1 MITTSRELTE
11 MFGGRILTAPDQLVQ
26 YSSDAS
32 RAIPQGQP
40 LAVLTAR
47 STEDVR
53 AGVNWAARN
62 NVSVSVRGAGT
73 GLAGGAVAYAGGL
86 VISLAGMDTI
96 ISVDP
101 GNRLAEVQAGVI
113 TADVDAAAAEYG
125 LMYAPDPASYRQSTI
140 GGNIATNAGGLRC
153 VKYGVT
159 TDSVAGLEVVLAE
172 GAIIR
177 TGSKT
182 RKNVVGYD
190 LTSLFVGSEG
200 TLGIVTSATLR
211 LKARP
216 AGNAVTFR
224 ATFPTAAAAGRAV
237 TSIMNSRLVPDVLE
251 LMDRASVEI
260 VEQFHPT
267 GLTTDGAAILV
278 GQFIS
283 LTSDE
288 DTALAARLC
297 GKAGASNVEQAA
309 GDVLLEA
316 RRVAGKALDAKGLR
330 ASCDIAV
337 PIARLAEMFE
347 ALENISVQENV
358 SIPTFAHAGDGNLHP
373 SVATS
378 DDSPEA
384 YAEAERILDLITD
397 HALGLGGTIS
407 GEHGVGSLKLASLG
421 KQLDPAT
428 RAAHQRIKNAFDPKG
443 ILTPGRGV

>member
-1 MITTSRELTE
+1 VNITKELAE
-11 MFGGRILTAPDQLVQ
+11 GLEGRILTDPDQLLH

-32 RAIPQGQP
+32 RAMPEGLP
-40 LAVLTAR
+40 LAVLAAR
-47 STEDVR
+47 STEEVA
-53 AGVNWAARN
+53 AGVRWAARN
-62 NVSVSVRGAGT
+62 NIPVSVRGAGT
-73 GLAGGAVAYAGGL
+73 GLAGGAVAYPQGL
-86 VISLAGMDTI
+86 VISLAEMDTI
-96 ISVDP
+96 LSIDP

-113 TADVDAAAAEYG
+113 TADIDAAAAEYG

-159 TDSVAGLEVVLAE
+159 TDSVAGLEVVLAD
-172 GAIIR
+172 GGIIR

-200 TLGIVTSATLR
+200 TLGVVTSATVR
-211 LKARP
+211 LKPRP
-216 AGNAVTFR
+216 AGTAVTFR

-237 TSIMNSRLVPDVLE
+237 TAIMNSRVVPDVLE

-260 VEQFHPT
+260 VEKFHPT
-267 GLTTDGAAILV
+267 GLATDGAAILV

-283 LTSDE
+283 LTSEE
-288 DTALAARLC
+288 DAAFAAQLC
-297 GKAGASNVEQAA
+297 KEAGATGVEQAE

-316 RRVAGKALDAKGLR
+316 RRVSGKALDARGLR
-330 ASCDIAV
+330 ASCDVAV

-347 ALENISVQENV
+347 ALEKISAEENV
-358 SIPTFAHAGDGNLHP
+358 AIPTFAHAGDGNLHP
-373 SVATS
+373 SVVIEHESAG
-378 DDSPEA
+378 A

-397 HALGLGGTIS
+397 QALRLGGTIS
-407 GEHGVGSLKLASLG
+407 GEHGVGSLKFGSLS

-428 RAAHQRIKNAFDPKG
+428 RAAHLRIKNAFDPQG

>member
-1 MITTSRELTE
+1 MITTQELTE
-11 MFGGRILTAPDQLVQ
+11 GLEGRILTDPDELVR

-32 RAIPQGQP
+32 RALPQGLP

-47 STEDVR
+47 TTQDVA
-53 AGVNWAARN
+53 AGLRWAARN
-62 NVSVSVRGAGT
+62 NVPVSVRGAGT
-73 GLAGGAVAYAGGL
+73 GLAGGAVAYPKGL
-86 VISLAGMDTI
+86 VISLAEMDTI
-96 ISVDP
+96 LSIDP

-113 TADVDAAAAEYG
+113 TADIDAAAAEYG

-159 TDSVAGLEVVLAE
+159 TDSVAGLEVVLAN
-172 GAIIR
+172 GDIIR

-200 TLGIVTSATLR
+200 TLGIVTAATLR
-211 LKARP
+211 LKPRP
-216 AGNAVTFR
+216 AGKPVTFR
-224 ATFPTAAAAGRAV
+224 ATFPSAAAAGRAV
-237 TSIMNSRLVPDVLE
+237 TAIMNSSVVPDVLE

-260 VEQFHPT
+260 VEKFHPT
-267 GLTTDGAAILV
+267 GLSTDGAAILV

-283 LTSDE
+283 LSSEE
-288 DTALAARLC
+288 DAMVAARLC
-297 GKAGASNVEQAA
+297 KEAGASDVEQAE

-316 RRVAGKALDAKGLR
+316 RRVSGKALDARGLR
-330 ASCDIAV
+330 ASCDVAV
-337 PIARLAEMFE
+337 PIARLADMFE
-347 ALENISVQENV
+347 ALAKISADENV
-358 SIPTFAHAGDGNLHP
+358 VIPTFAHAGDGNLHP
-373 SVATS
+373 SVVVAGES
-378 DDSPEA
+378 AEA

-397 HALGLGGTIS
+397 RALSLGGTIS
-407 GEHGVGSLKLASLG
+407 GEHGVGSLKFGSLT

-428 RAAHQRIKNAFDPKG
+428 RAAHLRIKTAFDPQG

>member
-1 MITTSRELTE
+1 MMTTKELTDGLE
-11 MFGGRILTAPDQLVQ
+11 GRILTDPDQLLH

-32 RAIPQGQP
+32 RAVPEGLP
-40 LAVLTAR
+40 LAVLAAR
-47 STEDVR
+47 STEEVA
-53 AGVNWAARN
+53 AGVRWAAKN
-62 NVSVSVRGAGT
+62 SVHVSVRGAGT
-73 GLAGGAVAYAGGL
+73 GLAGGAVAYAQGL
-86 VISLAGMDTI
+86 VISLAEMNTI
-96 ISVDP
+96 LSIDP

-113 TADVDAAAAEYG
+113 TAHIDAAAAEHG

-159 TDSVAGLEVVLAE
+159 TDSVAGLEVVLADGE
-172 GAIIR
+172 IIR

-200 TLGIVTSATLR
+200 TLGIVTSATVR
-211 LKARP
+211 LKPRP
-216 AGNAVTFR
+216 AGNPVTFR
-224 ATFPTAAAAGRAV
+224 ATFPTVAAAGRAV
-237 TSIMNSRLVPDVLE
+237 TGIMNSPVVPDVLE

-260 VEQFHPT
+260 VEKFHPT
-267 GLTTDGAAILV
+267 GLSTDGAAILV

-288 DTALAARLC
+288 DAAFAARLC
-297 GKAGASNVEQAA
+297 REAGAASVEQAE

-316 RRVAGKALDAKGLR
+316 RRMSGKALDARGLR
-330 ASCDIAV
+330 ASCDVAV
-337 PIARLAEMFE
+337 PIARLADMFE
-347 ALENISVQENV
+347 ALEKISAEENV
-358 SIPTFAHAGDGNLHP
+358 AIPTFAHAGDGNLHP
-373 SVATS
+373 SVVIADES
-378 DDSPEA
+378 AGA

-397 HALGLGGTIS
+397 RALRLGGTIS
-407 GEHGVGSLKLASLG
+407 GEHGVGSLKFGSLT

-428 RAAHQRIKNAFDPKG
+428 RAAHLRIKHAFDPQG